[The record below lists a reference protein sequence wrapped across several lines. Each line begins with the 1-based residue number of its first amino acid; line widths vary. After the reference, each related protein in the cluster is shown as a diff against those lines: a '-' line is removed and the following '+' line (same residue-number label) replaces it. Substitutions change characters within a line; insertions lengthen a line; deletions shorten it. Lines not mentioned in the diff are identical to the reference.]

1 MQAAE
6 DGIGTDG
13 IRFSAQRQAICVNTI
28 CTMCEAVHPVHL
40 VYHDQNA
47 PVSHQFSSA
56 RSAHDRSWLKYKTPP
71 EGLLCTAPRG
81 SDTPTETLYLRTAFK
96 QNADA
101 PSAFHLY
108 GIASHL
114 P

>member
-6 DGIGTDG
+6 DGLGTDG
-13 IRFSAQRQAICVNTI
+13 IRFSAQGQAICVNTI
-28 CTMCEAVHPVHL
+28 CTLCEAVHLMHL

-56 RSAHDRSWLKYKTPP
+56 GSVHDRTWLNYKTPP
-71 EGLLCTAPRG
+71 EGLLCTTPRG

-101 PSAFHLY
+101 PSAFHL
-108 GIASHL
+108 
-114 P
+114 